1 MVAVASAVITETTA
15 VSISIKIFVL
25 LAEREN
31 THHVCIYIYL
41 RIGIVVR
48 RRRVSEASARISSQS
63 AERILLLYKQGPPRA
78 NTARAPLRNQNNC
91 ANLYLNYSRI
101 KINVLPCSTSSFSSA
116 GMRRENNLSWF
127 TPSLS
132 FSVSLFLSRP
142 LYGSR
147 RIINSARP
155 LSRQYCRLDR
165 PLRFSAAC
173 VHCPATAYN
182 GGFCAGVCF
191 ERCQQLSQL
200 PSGRWQ
206 TYSCRQVR
214 RQ

>member
-1 MVAVASAVITETTA
+1 M
-15 VSISIKIFVL
+15 
-25 LAEREN
+25 
-31 THHVCIYIYL
+31 
-41 RIGIVVR
+41 
-48 RRRVSEASARISSQS
+48 SEASARISSQS

-206 TYSCRQVR
+206 TLLLPPGTSAVKKWSCWTGVLFHRANYR
-214 RQ
+214 SNCESLTSASRGLK